1 MTTELPPTTV
11 EGDESAQDTDHQ
23 RTVAQVAGASGILAL
38 GNICS
43 RILGLT
49 REVVLT
55 YLFGASGAVDA
66 FQVAIIVPKAIYDLL
81 IGGHINGA
89 IVPVL
94 SEIITLRGRDEL
106 WRVVS
111 ILLSLV
117 TVALA
122 LLVLAIEV
130 FAPQIV
136 MAVASGAD
144 ASTARLATEMLRM
157 TAPALIFMSLFAVF
171 SGALF
176 ALRSFTLPAFA
187 GVVFNAC
194 TVLITLALA
203 PALAWQP
210 HLQGGVT
217 AYPFLLARPAG
228 GIMVVTLGWLIGAIA
243 QMLLQLPGLEL
254 RRLRL
259 SVNWRHPALLSIAL
273 LYAPVMFS
281 LVMDTLVI
289 RPFSYNLA
297 NQTGAGGIAYMN
309 WATTL
314 IQFPQGLVA
323 TAISIAILPTI
334 ARQAAQ
340 MTEEARRAFKDTLGL
355 GLRLTISLILPAATG
370 LFLLAAPIIGLLF
383 EHGAFVAADT
393 EITANALRLYLIG
406 LPFAAID
413 LLLVYAFY
421 ARKDTLT
428 PALIGVVSL
437 VCYLGAALVTFE
449 RYGLYSLM
457 IADSVKHL
465 AHAAISAVLLWRRL
479 DGFGSQG
486 LLTTLA
492 KTLLAS
498 AIMAGVALL
507 TLPRLSDWIGGA
519 SVFQEALLVIVAAA
533 LYGGIFLLMARLL
546 HIAELAWLLTQLQRR
561 LLG

>member
-11 EGDESAQDTDHQ
+11 DGDDSAQDADHQ

-49 REVVLT
+49 RETVLT

-122 LLVLAIEV
+122 LLVLVIEV

-171 SGALF
+171 SGTLF

-203 PALAWQP
+203 PALALQP
-210 HLQGGVT
+210 HLQGSVT
-217 AYPFLLARPAG
+217 AYPFLLARPDD
-228 GIMVVTLGWLIGAIA
+228 GIMVVTLGWLVGAIA
-243 QMLLQLPGLEL
+243 QMLLQLPGLEFG
-254 RRLRL
+254 RLRL

-273 LYAPVMFS
+273 LYTPVMFS

-340 MTEEARRAFKDTLGL
+340 MTAEARRAFKNTLGL

-370 LFLLAAPIIGLLF
+370 LFLLAVPIIGLLF

-437 VCYLGAALVTFE
+437 VCYLGVALVTFE
-449 RYGLYSLM
+449 RYGIYSLM

-498 AIMAGVALL
+498 VIMAGVALM
-507 TLPRLSDWIGGA
+507 TLPQLSDWIGGT
-519 SVFQEALLVIVAAA
+519 SVFREALLVIVAAS

-546 HIAELAWLLTQLQRR
+546 RIAELAWLLTQLQRR
-561 LLG
+561 VLG